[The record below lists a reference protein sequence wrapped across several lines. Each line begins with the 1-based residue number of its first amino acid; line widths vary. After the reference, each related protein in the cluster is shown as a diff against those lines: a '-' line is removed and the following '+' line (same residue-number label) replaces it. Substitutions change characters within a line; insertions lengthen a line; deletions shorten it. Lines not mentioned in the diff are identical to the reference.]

1 MNKTCKC
8 GYDINHPKIV
18 HKCQY
23 TKFGWFLLTIL
34 GMSAKPKKVLF
45 VCSECNEVIDES
57 TDPNLLKEYVGR

>member
-8 GYDINHPKIV
+8 GYDINHPNIV

-34 GMSAKPKKVLF
+34 GMSAKPKKVSF
-45 VCSECNEVIDES
+45 VCSQCNEVIDES